1 MGCFGGNA
9 SVPPMPGPTAEET
22 ALEKAQLEAYNTY
35 MQSSKDQMAQNKEM
49 SDVYKQTSGLYKPVD
64 VTTGDSYKWSV
75 DSGKVEGLKSALKAN
90 VQASIGSIVGDNVA
104 QDLQR
109 RGIDTSKSVQSLY
122 GTNSDVFGAIDSMAK
137 DNAGDPNALQYYGI
151 GQSALDKKGG
161 TSTEWQLNKD
171 AVDAYAAKQKA
182 LQDQQDRIS
191 SLELDRY
198 EKALSGQLPVSS
210 ATLQE
215 EGRGFSAAKEALTSR
230 GANITGDSW
239 QTATGSDSASIENL
253 NRLRQTYQVSN
264 EAEQQGILNSMQGYR
279 NAASTTDYLSQA
291 TGAYGP
297 GAGSAAIG
305 NGVSLASS
313 AMQPYY
319 NQRMMGYNTQ
329 VTNAQLQSQQQAAIY
344 GLIGQGIGAGGSA
357 AILKYSSRDFKKD
370 IIEMTPEDEEGALSS
385 LRKPKTYRYRYKWE
399 DEKAPETT
407 GFMAEEA
414 PDTMRRGRM
423 IDLGENISLLTS
435 AVRALDRK
443 MTKYEEAA

>member
-1 MGCFGGNA
+1 MGCFGGDV

-22 ALEKAQLEAYNTY
+22 ALEKAQLEAYNMY
-35 MQSSKDQMAQNKEM
+35 MQSSKDQMSQNKEM

-64 VTTGDSYKWSV
+64 VTTGDSYKWTV
-75 DSGKVEGLKSALKAN
+75 DQNKVNALKGA
-90 VQASIGSIVGDNVA
+90 VSGADILKGTIRSIVGDKISE
-104 QDLQR
+104 DLGR
-109 RGIDTSKSVQSLY
+109 RGIDPDRNIMTY
-122 GTNSDVFGAIDSMAK
+122 GTDKINRTLDEMAR

-161 TSTEWQLNKD
+161 TSTEWQLDKE
-171 AVDAYAAKQKA
+171 AVNTYAAKQKA

-215 EGRGFSAAKEALTSR
+215 EDRGFKAAKEALTSR
-230 GANITGDSW
+230 GADITGDSW

-264 EAEQQGILNSMQGYR
+264 QAEQQGILNSMQGYR

-291 TGAYGP
+291 SGAYGP
-297 GAGSAAIG
+297 GAGGAAVG
-305 NGVSLASS
+305 NGVSLAST

-344 GLIGQGIGAGGSA
+344 GLIGQGVGAAGSA